1 MVVKKNIF
9 IFFLISML
17 PAFVQCR
24 QVQKRDKDK
33 AYPSPPGYQLN
44 NPYVINLG
52 TEMDEISGVYFYPK
66 DASVFAICDDKG
78 SLYKVHV
85 KYKSKAEKWKFSK
98 GNDYEDL
105 VLADSIF
112 YVLASDGSISA
123 FNYNAKLPDVHTYEV
138 DLDGENEFETLYKDE
153 ATKKLILI
161 CKDCDIDTKGTLTS
175 YSFDPY
181 TRTFSDTPFFT
192 IDATEITS
200 KLPKQKGKFKPSA
213 AAINPVT
220 HQLYIISSVNKA
232 LVVADAKGN
241 VKDVYPLNPSVY
253 KQPEGL
259 TFTPSGDLIISNEQA
274 EIGSANILIFK
285 YKSAV
290 K

>member
-1 MVVKKNIF
+1 MVVKKNIS
-9 IFFLISML
+9 IFFLITML
-17 PAFVQCR
+17 PAFVECK
-24 QVQKRDKDK
+24 QVQKHDKDRT
-33 AYPSPPGYQLN
+33 YPSPPGYQLN
-44 NPYVINLG
+44 NPYVINLS
-52 TEMDEISGVYFYPK
+52 TEMDEISGISFYPK
-66 DASVFAICDDKG
+66 DTSLFAICDDKG

-85 KYKSKAEKWKFSK
+85 KYKSKIEKWKFSK

-105 VLADSIF
+105 VVADSTF

-123 FNYNAKLPDVHTYEV
+123 FNYKLKSPNIHAYEN
-138 DLDGENEFETLYKDE
+138 DLDGESEFETLYKDD

-161 CKDCDIDTKGTLTS
+161 CKDCDVDTKGTITA

-181 TRTFSDTPFFT
+181 TRAFSDTPFFT
-192 IDATEITS
+192 IDASEITS
-200 KLPKQKGKFKPSA
+200 KLAKQKGKFKPSA
-213 AAINPVT
+213 AAVNPVS
-220 HQLYIISSVNKA
+220 HELYIISSVNKA
-232 LVVADAKGN
+232 LVVADTKGN
-241 VKDVYPLNPSVY
+241 VKEVYPLNPAVY